1 MAKANQ
7 KARRI
12 KDLEGW
18 HTLSERS
25 TVERQAIRNITDAAR
40 RDKRLEAEARVNHD
54 K

>member
-7 KARRI
+7 KARLK
-12 KDLEGW
+12 KDIEGW

-40 RDKRLEAEARVNHD
+40 RDRQLEAEARANYNQ
-54 K
+54 